1 MFMFSCCQSCQ
12 DGQDP
17 NKNMVDDES
26 LAVYPTILAEQA
38 LSTKKEIEVYQDSR
52 AEETTEL
59 AASESTDVHA
69 EGGEV
74 LNTFTAILVKESVD
88 EDLGWDLDLLAE
100 SRAWVSN
107 VSHYQ
112 DTPLQ
117 RYNASVPPEKQLR
130 EGDYI
135 KQVNQKA
142 GSVEAMMSALKQD
155 LRLEI
160 VVQRPHVYTK
170 TIVKGGQSMG
180 LALVFGPGSAS
191 IIIETVKDGVV
202 KQLCP
207 EVRSGDRITKVNG
220 QRGTSDSFLQTMK
233 ASESVDIEFS
243 RCGP

>member
-12 DGQDP
+12 DGGDAST
-17 NKNMVDDES
+17 NSIEDERA
-26 LAVYPTILAEQA
+26 AVFPTILAEKV
-38 LSTKKEIEVYQDSR
+38 LRPGKDFEVYQDSR

-220 QRGTSDSFLQTMK
+220 QTGSADSFLQAMK
-233 ASESVDIEFS
+233 YSESMDIEFS
-243 RCGP
+243 RCSP

>member
-1 MFMFSCCQSCQ
+1 MGGDASTNSIE
-12 DGQDP
+12 
-17 NKNMVDDES
+17 DERA
-26 LAVYPTILAEQA
+26 AVFPTILAEKV
-38 LSTKKEIEVYQDSR
+38 LRPGKDFEVYQDSR

-130 EGDYI
+130 VGDYI

>member
-220 QRGTSDSFLQTMK
+220 QTGSADSFLQAMK
-233 ASESVDIEFS
+233 YSESMDIEFS
-243 RCGP
+243 RCSP